1 MIRSVTEGKLES
13 KQKELLEVEKDL
25 ARLNNLIQN
34 LEQQKNIKLKERSD
48 LYYEISEL
56 KDELEELEEL

>member
-25 ARLNNLIQN
+25 TRLDNLIQS

-56 KDELEELEEL
+56 KDELEEL

>member
-25 ARLNNLIQN
+25 TRLNNLIQS

-48 LYYEISEL
+48 IMYEISEL
-56 KDELEELEEL
+56 KEELEEL

>member
-25 ARLNNLIQN
+25 TRLNNLIQN

-56 KDELEELEEL
+56 KDELEEL

>member
-13 KQKELLEVEKDL
+13 KQKELQEVEKDL
-25 ARLNNLIQN
+25 IRLNNLIQN

-56 KDELEELEEL
+56 KDELEEL

>member
-1 MIRSVTEGKLES
+1 MIRSVTECKLES

-25 ARLNNLIQN
+25 TRLNNLIQN

-56 KDELEELEEL
+56 KDELEEL

>member
-25 ARLNNLIQN
+25 TRLDNLIQS
-34 LEQQKNIKLKERSD
+34 LEQQKNFKLKERSD

-56 KDELEELEEL
+56 KDELEEL

>member
-13 KQKELLEVEKDL
+13 KQKELLEVERDL
-25 ARLNNLIQN
+25 TRLNNLIQS
-34 LEQQKNIKLKERSD
+34 LEQQKNFKLKERSD

-56 KDELEELEEL
+56 KDELEEI

>member
-25 ARLNNLIQN
+25 TRLNNLIQS
-34 LEQQKNIKLKERSD
+34 LEQQKNFKLKERSD

-56 KDELEELEEL
+56 KDELEEI

>member
-13 KQKELLEVEKDL
+13 KQKEMLEVEKDL
-25 ARLNNLIQN
+25 TRLNNLIQN

-56 KDELEELEEL
+56 KDELEEL

>member
-13 KQKELLEVEKDL
+13 KQKELQEVEKDL
-25 ARLNNLIQN
+25 TRLNNLIQD

-56 KDELEELEEL
+56 KDELEEL

>member
-13 KQKELLEVEKDL
+13 KQKELQEVEKDL
-25 ARLNNLIQN
+25 TRLNNLIQN

-56 KDELEELEEL
+56 KDELEEL

>member
-25 ARLNNLIQN
+25 TRLDNLIQS

-56 KDELEELEEL
+56 KDELEEI

>member
-13 KQKELLEVEKDL
+13 KQKELQEVEKDL
-25 ARLNNLIQN
+25 TRLSNLIQN

-56 KDELEELEEL
+56 KDELEEL

>member
-25 ARLNNLIQN
+25 TRLNNLIQS

-56 KDELEELEEL
+56 KDELEEL

>member
-25 ARLNNLIQN
+25 TRLNNLIQN

-48 LYYEISEL
+48 LYYDISEL
-56 KDELEELEEL
+56 KDELEEL

>member
-13 KQKELLEVEKDL
+13 KQKELQEVEKDL
-25 ARLNNLIQN
+25 TRLNNLIQS

-56 KDELEELEEL
+56 KDELEEL